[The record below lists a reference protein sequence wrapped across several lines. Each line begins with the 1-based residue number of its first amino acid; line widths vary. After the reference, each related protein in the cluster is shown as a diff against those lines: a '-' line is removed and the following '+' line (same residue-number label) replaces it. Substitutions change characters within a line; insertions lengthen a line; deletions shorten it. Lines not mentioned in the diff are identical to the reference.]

1 MTLPSFLLIG
11 AMKAGTTTLYEEL
24 LQLGTIWLPPEKEPN
39 DLAFAAVESAEGL
52 AAYRRKFASCPPG
65 VMAGDASTAY
75 AKRPTYE
82 GVAERA
88 RKLLGPDVKI
98 IYMTRDPI
106 RRIVSQY
113 HHLWGL
119 ELEQR
124 PLNEAVVEDESY
136 IAYSRYDWQL
146 APWREAF
153 GDENVLVVKFEE
165 FLANRSGEFARICQ
179 FLGVEGETQPSG
191 THRNASEGA
200 LVAVEGTLL
209 GRISTSHFYLYRIK
223 PLMPRGLRDRLRSL
237 LLPKARPMTEKLDA
251 ATRQILVGA
260 LADDAIAARY
270 LRVN

>member
-24 LQLGTIWLPPEKEPN
+24 LHVGGIWLPPEKEPN
-39 DLAFAAVESAEGL
+39 DLAFEAVETPEGL
-52 AAYRRKFASCPPG
+52 AAYRRKFDGCPPG

-75 AKRPTYE
+75 AKRPTYQ

-88 RKLLGPDVKI
+88 RRLLGPEVKI

-124 PLNEAVVEDESY
+124 PLNEAVLEDESY
-136 IAYSRYDWQL
+136 VAYSRYEWQL
-146 APWREAF
+146 APWRETF
-153 GDENVLVVKFEE
+153 GDENVLVVKFED
-165 FLANRSGEFARICQ
+165 FLADRPAEFARICR
-179 FLGVEGETQPSG
+179 FLGVEAAVQPSG

-223 PLMPRGLRDRLRSL
+223 PLLPRGLRDRIRSL
-237 LLPKARPMTEKLDA
+237 ILPKARPMTEKLDD
-251 ATRQILVGA
+251 ATRRKLVEA
-260 LADDAIAARY
+260 LAGDALAAGY
-270 LRVN
+270 LGVS